1 MPAHLSGR
9 IGVHHLAL
17 LPRRAALYSAGFS
30 LLELLVALAIVA
42 ATLISAPSLAR
53 LLAQHRVSTEI
64 NNLFTHVYLA
74 RSETLR
80 RGVNVVL
87 CRSSDGLNCSAEARW
102 HDGWIVFEDRNDNK
116 QRDEGESIIRAQ
128 QALHPHLQL
137 RYGTTTDYR
146 YLRYTPD
153 GAASPNATFTLCDR
167 SGRSVARAIIVYWSG
182 RARVS
187 DQNASGG
194 ALSCV

>member
-1 MPAHLSGR
+1 M
-9 IGVHHLAL
+9 HHFAL
-17 LPRRAALYSAGFS
+17 WPRRAARFSSGFT
-30 LLELLVALAIVA
+30 LLELLVVLAIVA
-42 ATLISAPSLAR
+42 ILLVATPSLAR

-80 RGVNVVL
+80 RRVNVVL
-87 CRSSDGLNCSAEARW
+87 CRSRDGLNCSGDARW
-102 HDGWIVFEDRNDNK
+102 HDGWIVFEDPNDNK
-116 QRDEGESIIRAQ
+116 QRDEGEIIIRAQ

-153 GAASPNATFTLCDR
+153 GSASPNATFTLCDR
-167 SGRSVARAIIVYWSG
+167 SGNSIARAIIVYWSG

-187 DQNASGG
+187 DKNSSGG
-194 ALSCV
+194 ALSCG